1 MMDAET
7 ARKSIEDLKSRIEY
21 HNRRYYQLDDPVISD
36 AEYDLLLREL
46 IRLEDQF
53 PQWRTEDSPSQRIGA
68 APLSKFSPS
77 AHRTPMLSLAN
88 AFSEGEILQFQE
100 RLNRFFGN
108 STSLSFVVEP
118 KIDGVAVNLTYVNGV
133 LTGGATRGDGA
144 TGEDVTQNIRT
155 IHSIPLRIPT
165 TPENP
170 VAEEIEVRGEIYIE
184 SESFRRLNERR
195 LAANES
201 PFANPR
207 NAAAGSLR
215 QLDSSITAKRP
226 LKMFCYAV
234 GLVKGRSFTHHHEV
248 LGALNLWGFPVNPL
262 IRRVDGISGCIDFY
276 QELQDQRKDLP
287 YEIDGMVIKVDD
299 LSLQERLG
307 AVSRSP
313 RWALACKFAATQAT
327 TRIEDILVNVGRTGA
342 LTPVALMVPV
352 LVGGVTVSRATLHN
366 QDEIDKKDIRIGD
379 TVVVQRAGDVIP
391 EVVMVVKEK
400 RTGRERL
407 FKMPSH
413 CPECGSKVVRIEGE
427 ATHRCIG
434 ISCPAQIRGHIIHF
448 ASRGGMD
455 IEGLGEKLVSNLVD
469 SGFIRDPADLY
480 FLKWETLLN
489 LERMAEKSVKN
500 LLAAVEQSK
509 SPPLDKLIF
518 ALGIRHV
525 GEHLSKILARKF
537 QTLDALMDA
546 SEEELL
552 YIPNIGSEVGSSI
565 FQFFHNESNRRVLE
579 KLKDAGVSPVEKPS
593 GSPLPSPLSG
603 KYFVFTGALTRMT
616 RIEAK
621 QIVESLGGQA
631 LSSFTKNA
639 DYVVAGA
646 SAGSKLKKA
655 QESGIPVLSEEE
667 FLAMVG
673 REDKP

>member
-1 MMDAET
+1 MDAET
-7 ARKSIEDLKSRIEY
+7 AWKNIEDLKARIEY

-53 PQWRTEDSPSQRIGA
+53 PQWRTGDSPSQRIGA
-68 APLSKFSPS
+68 APLSKFAPA

-100 RLNRFFGN
+100 RLNRFLGN
-108 STSLSFVVEP
+108 TASLSFVVEP
-118 KIDGVAVNLTYVNGV
+118 KIDGVAVNLTYLDGF
-133 LTGGATRGDGA
+133 LTSGATRGDGA
-144 TGEDVTQNIRT
+144 TGEDVTRNIRT
-155 IHSIPLRIPT
+155 IHSIPLRILS
-165 TPENP
+165 TPESTAP
-170 VAEEIEVRGEIYIE
+170 EEIEIRGEIYIE
-184 SESFRRLNERR
+184 SESFRMLNERR
-195 LAANES
+195 LAGNEA

-215 QLDSSITAKRP
+215 QLDSSITAQRP

-234 GLVKGRSFTHHHEV
+234 GLVKGRIFTHHHEV
-248 LGALNLWGFPVNPL
+248 LGALNHWGFPVNPL

-276 QELQDQRKDLP
+276 RELQDRRKDLP

-299 LSLQERLG
+299 LALQERLG

-342 LTPVALMVPV
+342 LTPVALMAPV

-379 TVVVQRAGDVIP
+379 TVLVQRAGDVIP
-391 EVVMVVKEK
+391 EVVVVVKEK

-407 FKMPSH
+407 FKMPAH
-413 CPECGSKVVRIEGE
+413 CPECGSEVVRIEGE
-427 ATHRCIG
+427 AAHRCIG

-455 IEGLGEKLVSNLVD
+455 IEGLGEKLVLNLVD
-469 SGFIRDPADLY
+469 SGLIRDPADLY
-480 FLKWETLLN
+480 FLKRDSLLN
-489 LERMAEKSVKN
+489 LERMAEKSVTN
-500 LLAAVEQSK
+500 LLAAIERSK
-509 SPPLDKLIF
+509 SPPLDKLIY

-525 GEHLSKILARKF
+525 GEHLSKILARNY

-546 SEEELL
+546 SEEDLL
-552 YIPNIGSEVGSSI
+552 SIPNIGSEVGSSI
-565 FQFFHNESNRRVLE
+565 FQFFRNESNRRVLE
-579 KLKDAGVSPVEKPS
+579 KLKDAGVTPVESPS
-593 GSPLPSPLSG
+593 ESPLSTPLTG
-603 KYFVFTGALTRMT
+603 KNFVFTGALTRMT

-631 LSSFTKNA
+631 LSSLTKNT

-646 SAGSKLKKA
+646 AAGSKLKKA

-667 FLAMVG
+667 FLAMAG
-673 REDKP
+673 RG